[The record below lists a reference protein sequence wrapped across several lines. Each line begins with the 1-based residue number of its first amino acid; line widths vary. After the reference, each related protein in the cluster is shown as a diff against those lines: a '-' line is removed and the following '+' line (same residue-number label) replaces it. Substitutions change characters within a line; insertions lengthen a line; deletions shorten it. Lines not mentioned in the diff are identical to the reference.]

1 MAIRYAITN
10 GNWSSTASWDGF
22 TLPTS
27 IDDVYA
33 DGRTITI
40 NQSIQVNSLTT
51 RQRVGGT
58 AGGSFLV
65 NNTDGLFITAS
76 EIVSGNTNCLTV
88 NLVTGQTINIAA
100 DINNATF
107 STYGAYITGGTT
119 NLTGTVSCGRKL
131 SGSGTHYA
139 MFAQNG
145 VLNMIG
151 NVYGGTPSLSNNAYG
166 LYLSN
171 HNFNLIGDMIGGN
184 GSTNCVGVVTYN
196 NTSIFA
202 TGSVI
207 GGPGSSALGLLTY
220 QTNKVIRLNG
230 NIYGGTGSSSY
241 GAQLWQG
248 GLVEIIGNVYGGSGQ
263 FSYGLYMG
271 PTPFIGSLSMTGSIY
286 GGSNAN
292 AYGALLQSI
301 SLTSSI
307 TGNIFGGTNNTSN
320 GTPGIWTSG
329 GPMNLIINGTVSS
342 GASTGMR
349 VASTL
354 GTITINGKLLSGL
367 NYGIYHTSTANVII
381 NGTQS
386 NSSSALYVPIYK
398 ENGSGNMTI
407 NGDIL
412 GSTNSSFPS
421 ICIVD
426 ASTTNLTI
434 NGNVINGNFGN
445 AIGLVY
451 LTRTSTLNVNGNV
464 SAGTVANSP
473 AIYTST
479 TLNTLRINIIGNV
492 TGGSSITNSP
502 AISLSGASTQLL
514 TVTGSVISGSQF
526 PAILAPQFT
535 HKTTVHGNLVNTSDI
550 MAFYGLKLNLGET
563 QSTVWTIQTAS
574 ASRSI
579 STSNA
584 SNGVPSISNVR
595 SGVVYGSGNEFTGTL
610 AVPTASQVSV
620 GVPVDNTVGTA
631 VLHVADVGALLA
643 AYVV

>member
-27 IDDVYA
+27 VDDVYA

-58 AGGSFLV
+58 AGGSFVV

-76 EIVSGNTNCLTV
+76 EIVSGSTNCLTV
-88 NLVTGQTINIAA
+88 NLLSNQTINIFANV
-100 DINNATF
+100 NNATF
-107 STYGAYITGGTT
+107 STYGAFITGGVT
-119 NLTGTVSCGRKL
+119 NLTGTVSCGAK
-131 SGSGTHYA
+131 STGSAVHYG
-139 MFAQNG
+139 MFSQNG
-145 VLNMIG
+145 ILNMTG
-151 NVYGGTPSLSNNAYG
+151 NVIGGTPSNASNAYG

-171 HNFNLIGDMIGGN
+171 HTLNLVGNMLGGN
-184 GSTNCVGVVTYN
+184 GTSCIGVYGLN
-196 NTSIFA
+196 NSSIYA
-202 TGSVI
+202 TGSFI
-207 GGPGSSALGLLTY
+207 GGPNSNSYALYNG
-220 QTNKVIRLNG
+220 QTNKTIRLNG
-230 NIYGGTGSSSY
+230 NIF
-241 GAQLWQG
+241 
-248 GLVEIIGNVYGGSGQ
+248 GGSGST
-263 FSYGLYMG
+263 SYGVMLQGGGIVEVNGDVFGGSGINCIGLYVG
-271 PTPFIGSLSMTGSIY
+271 STTFVGSLSFTGSIY
-286 GGSNAN
+286 GGSNN
-292 AYGALLQSI
+292 GAYGVYLQTITS
-301 SLTSSI
+301 TSSI
-307 TGNIFGGTNNTSN
+307 NGNIFGGSFFAGN
-320 GTPGIWTSG
+320 GSSGLWTA

-342 GASTGMR
+342 GASTGIR
-349 VASTL
+349 ANSQ
-354 GTITINGKLLSGL
+354 GTMTINGKILSGL
-367 NYGIYHTSTANVII
+367 NYGLYHTSTTQVTI

-386 NSSSALYVPIYK
+386 NSSSTVYVPIYK
-398 ENGSGNMTI
+398 ENGSGNMII

-412 GSTNSSFPS
+412 GSTSSSFPS
-421 ICIVD
+421 ICVVD
-426 ASTTNLTI
+426 NSTTNLTI
-434 NGNVINGNFGN
+434 NGNIINGNFGN
-445 AIGLVY
+445 ASGLVGLY
-451 LTRTSTLNVNGNV
+451 RTSTLNVNGNV

-479 TLNTLRINIIGNV
+479 SLNTLRINIIGNV
-492 TGGSSITNSP
+492 TGGSSITNAP
-502 AISLSGASTQLL
+502 AISLNGAGAQLI
-514 TVTGSVISGSQF
+514 TVTGSVIAGSQF

-631 VLHVADVGALLA
+631 ILHVADVGALLA

>member
-40 NQSIQVNSLTT
+40 NQNIEVNSLTT

-76 EIVSGNTNCLTV
+76 EIVSGSTNCLTV
-88 NLVTGQTINIAA
+88 NLVTGQTINISAN
-100 DINNATF
+100 INNATF

-119 NLTGTVSCGRKL
+119 NLVGTVSCGRKL
-131 SGSGTHYA
+131 TGSGTHYA
-139 MFAQNG
+139 MFSQNG
-145 VLNMIG
+145 TLNMIG
-151 NVYGGTPSLSNNAYG
+151 NVIGGTPSLSSNAYG

-171 HNFNLIGDMIGGN
+171 HTFNLIGDMIGGN

-202 TGSVI
+202 TGSVL
-207 GGPGSSALGLLTY
+207 GGPGSAAIGLLSY
-220 QTNKVIRLNG
+220 QTNKIIRLNG
-230 NIYGGTGSSSY
+230 NIIGGTGSSSY

-248 GLVEIIGNVYGGSGQ
+248 GIVEIIGNVYGGSGI
-263 FSYGLYMG
+263 SSIGLVMG

-286 GGSNAN
+286 GGSNSN
-292 AYGALLQSI
+292 SYGAQFQSI
-301 SLTSSI
+301 TLTSSI
-307 TGNIFGGTNNTSN
+307 TGNIFGGSNNSGN
-320 GTPGIWTSG
+320 GTPGIFTAG
-329 GPMNLIINGTVSS
+329 GPMSLIINGTVSS
-342 GASTGMR
+342 GASTGLR
-349 VASTL
+349 VASSL
-354 GTITINGKLLSGL
+354 GTITVNGRLLSGL
-367 NYGIYHTSTANVII
+367 NYGVYHTAGAEMII

-386 NSSSALYVPIYK
+386 NSTSALYVPIYK

-407 NGDIL
+407 NGNIL
-412 GSTNSSFPS
+412 GSTSSSFPS
-421 ICIVD
+421 ICVVD
-426 ASTTNLTI
+426 NSTTNLTI
-434 NGNVINGNFGN
+434 NGNVTNGNFGN
-445 AIGLVY
+445 ANGLIT
-451 LTRTSTLNVNGNV
+451 LLRTSTLNINGNV

-473 AIYTST
+473 AIYSST
-479 TLNTLRINIIGNV
+479 TLNTIRVNIIGTV
-492 TGGSSITNSP
+492 TGGGSITNSP
-502 AISLSGASTQLL
+502 AISLNGAGIQLI
-514 TVTGSVISGSQF
+514 TVTGSVIAGSQF
-526 PAILAPQFT
+526 PAILAPQFA

-584 SNGVPSISNVR
+584 SNGVPAISNVR

-631 VLHVADVGALLA
+631 ILHVSDVGALLA